1 MHPLFTSLIC
11 LLPQSLVRLVI
22 LLCLCSL
29 RVAQWRLCRISWGCL
44 EYLIHWEVYS
54 PEERSWDNI
63 LDQTLL
69 AIFHVNHSSTQMDG
83 SSDVLGLQ
91 SGAWDCHSTSH
102 SLYFHFP
109 FNLTFTGLTKN
120 YHWPLLQCYS
130 PHMVDYSL
138 SSFHCGLFQPS
149 SSSFHCGLLPIDCH
163 SPRHHFHMAM
173 IYSTYC
179 FIFFFK
185 QL

>member
-29 RVAQWRLCRISWGCL
+29 RIAQWRLCRTSWGCL
-44 EYLIHWEVYS
+44 EYLINWEVYS

-69 AIFHVNHSSTQMDG
+69 AIFHVNHSTTQMDG

-109 FNLTFTGLTKN
+109 FNLSFTGLTKN
-120 YHWPLLQCYS
+120 YHWPLLQCYIWLITLCLPS
-130 PHMVDYSL
+130 IVDYSSL
-138 SSFHCGLFQPS
+138 HRLPS
-149 SSSFHCGLLPIDCH
+149 IVDCSPLTAILPGTISIWLWSTVRTVFFLL
-163 SPRHHFHMAM
+163 
-173 IYSTYC
+173 
-179 FIFFFK
+179 
-185 QL
+185 